1 LTETYLPIVKATG
14 AEPRRD
20 VSPNNPANR
29 RAFRDAWKNHVEAIK
44 TRASLL
50 QDAEALAGIGSW
62 EFDLVNRTRTW
73 SDQMLRIME
82 VDLDRETAG
91 VDPVWSR
98 LYPEDREAVRACL
111 DRAIVERTPFALEF
125 RAHLP
130 SGRDAVFSAR
140 GRVLCDRAGQP
151 TRLIGVTWDV
161 TAQRERE
168 ERLLKREALL
178 LQTER
183 VANLGTWHHD
193 YRTDKLT
200 ASEDLMKIYGLRS
213 QEEFDRKL
221 HWTRMDPSDHEQAL
235 RNMARA
241 KEECGTF
248 DVTLRYHHPDGG
260 LRILNLRC
268 VSLPGEDGT
277 PVSAIGVT
285 QDVTKRAEHEEG
297 LRKNQMLLSHAE
309 RIAQFGSW
317 ERDLA
322 TGRMC
327 FSKHAVEIFGLASES
342 EWTSE
347 SHWERV
353 HPADRKSRDTMRQAW
368 AEGRAFDH
376 VLRYR
381 RPDGEQR
388 IFHTRGLTLQDAAG
402 TPVRAI
408 GVVQDVTEQRRAEE
422 ELHRLS
428 RRLMHTRD
436 NERRRLARELH
447 ESAGQSL
454 AALKM
459 TLGCIRDQLPQ
470 EPGVSHLLLQS
481 AGELADEAIREVR
494 TISYLIHPPLLDEA
508 GLGLALRLYLKG
520 FSDRSGIEVK
530 LEGDEDFGRT
540 VQEAETTLFRVVQEA
555 LTNVHRHS
563 GSRTAQVHLARAGG
577 KMIVEVSDQGRGLP
591 DARRARHRGVGIAGM
606 LERVKH
612 LNGELEFASEPG
624 QGTTI
629 RAILPDFG
637 TDLAHET
644 STKGDSAPASPPA
657 AMTQHPNP
665 VPREQSDGQE
675 AKSRRRR
682 AAAR

>member
-1 LTETYLPIVKATG
+1 M
-14 AEPRRD
+14 
-20 VSPNNPANR
+20 
-29 RAFRDAWKNHVEAIK
+29 
-44 TRASLL
+44 L
-50 QDAEALAGIGSW
+50 QEAEALAGIGSW
-62 EFDLVNRTRTW
+62 EFDLVNQTRTW

-82 VDLDRETAG
+82 VDLDREPDG

-98 LYPEDREAVRACL
+98 MDPEDREAVRAAL
-111 DRAIVERTPFALEF
+111 DRAITEKTPFALEF
-125 RAHLP
+125 RVHLP

-140 GRVLCDRAGQP
+140 GRALYDRAGRP
-151 TRLIGVTWDV
+151 TKLIGVTWDV

-168 ERLLKREALL
+168 ARLLKREALL

-213 QEEFDRKL
+213 QEEFDQKL
-221 HWTRMDPSDHEQAL
+221 HWARMDPNDHEQAL

-241 KEECGTF
+241 KQESGTF
-248 DVTLRYHHPDGG
+248 DATLRYHHPDGG
-260 LRILNLRC
+260 LRTLNLRC
-268 VSLPGEDGT
+268 VSLPGEDGK
-277 PVSAIGVT
+277 PASAIGVT
-285 QDVTKRAEHEEG
+285 QDVTTHTEREEG
-297 LRKNQMLLSHAE
+297 LRKNQALLSHAE

-322 TGRMC
+322 TGRMF
-327 FSKHAVEIFGLASES
+327 FSKHAIKIFGLASES
-342 EWTSE
+342 EWE
-347 SHWERV
+347 PEAHWERV
-353 HPADRKSRDTMRQAW
+353 HPADRKARETMKQAW
-368 AEGRAFDH
+368 AEGRPFDH
-376 VLRYR
+376 VIRYR

-388 IFHTRGLTLQDAAG
+388 IFHTRGLTLQDAASR
-402 TPVRAI
+402 PVRAI

-459 TLGCIRDQLPQ
+459 TLGCIRNQLPQ

-520 FSDRSGIEVK
+520 FSDRSGIQMK
-530 LEGDEDFGRT
+530 LEGDENFGRT

-563 GSRTAQVHLARAGG
+563 GSHTAQVRLARADG
-577 KMIVEVSDQGRGLP
+577 KLIVEVSDQGRGLP
-591 DARRARHRGVGIAGM
+591 DARRAPHRGVGIAGM
-606 LERVKH
+606 MERVKH
-612 LNGELEFASEPG
+612 LNGELEFESQPG
-624 QGTTI
+624 RGTTI

-637 TDLAHET
+637 TDLARET
-644 STKGDSAPASPPA
+644 SIKDDSAPASPPSA
-657 AMTQHPNP
+657 VAQHSDPS
-665 VPREQSDGQE
+665 PRKPKDGQ
-675 AKSRRRR
+675 KIQSRRRR